1 MSNYDS
7 DKALDRL
14 AWRFTSKKSFT
25 PNENDIDSLNTIIGW
40 MNRQQSESVKNNQ
53 LFAKLY
59 IYFLNQTIRYFEANI
74 FDDIPQKELSKLLD
88 LPLDNYYNAFHKE
101 LQNNNINR
109 VVENKNINKDDL
121 LKEMQEKY
129 TLEECTIKLDTMIN
143 EALNRFS

>member
-109 VVENKNINKDDL
+109 VVENKNINRADL

>member
-1 MSNYDS
+1 MEYNT

-14 AWRFTSKKSFT
+14 AWRFTSKKPFT
-25 PNENDIDSLNTIIGW
+25 PNENDIDSLNTLIGW

-74 FDDIPQKELSKLLD
+74 FDEIPQKELNKLLD

-101 LQNNNINR
+101 LQSNNVSR
-109 VVENKNINKDDL
+109 VVNDKSINKEDL
-121 LKEMQEKY
+121 IKEISDKY
-129 TLEECTIKLDTMIN
+129 TLEECTEKLDTMIN